1 MRFEDQFNELDQLL
15 LSRSTDYE
23 RMRATLQAIRQSHE
37 FVRMMAPAQD
47 KLYASI
53 ARGHRKVLVH
63 LEAGDSTA
71 AMREAAKAIAWFL
84 SRFRNGDP
92 AAMTEFPHIAED
104 LRAARDLAARSEVL
118 SEAVRNTK
126 GNEIHDA

>member
-15 LSRSTDYE
+15 LSHSTDYE
-23 RMRATLQAIRQSHE
+23 RMRGTLQAIRKSHE

-63 LEAGDSTA
+63 LEAGDSA
-71 AMREAAKAIAWFL
+71 SAMREAAKAIAWFL
-84 SRFRNGDP
+84 RRFQYDP
-92 AAMTEFPHIAED
+92 RALTEFPHIAED
-104 LRAARDLAARSEVL
+104 LRAARDLASRSEVL
-118 SEAVRNTK
+118 SEAIRNAK